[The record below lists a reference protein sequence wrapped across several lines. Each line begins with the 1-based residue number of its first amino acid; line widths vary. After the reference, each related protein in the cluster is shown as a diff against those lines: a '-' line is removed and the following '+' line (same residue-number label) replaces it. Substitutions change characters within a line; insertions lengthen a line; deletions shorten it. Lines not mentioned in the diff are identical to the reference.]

1 MANLKIFVES
11 ANFKDL
17 LNRLV
22 EFDAQI
28 EKFSIE
34 IPFQILPYIEQL
46 NKTANQLT
54 NGHIIGPNFLLTHK
68 FTASKAISDFNF

>member
-22 EFDAQI
+22 EFNAEI
-28 EKFSIE
+28 KKFSLE
-34 IPFQILPYIEQL
+34 IPFQIVSYME
-46 NKTANQLT
+46 
-54 NGHIIGPNFLLTHK
+54 
-68 FTASKAISDFNF
+68 